1 MAQSPLLFT
10 PGPLTTRLET
20 RRAML
25 HDWGSREPAFITMTA
40 ELRRRLLDVAGGQS
54 SHVAIPLQGS
64 GTFIVEAAIGTLVR
78 PSDVLLV
85 LANGAYG
92 ERMIEIAKRLGRP
105 VETLRWPENQASE
118 PGAVERALADNPA
131 ITHVALV
138 HCETTSGLVNP
149 LAEVAAVVA
158 QHRRGFI
165 VDAMSSFGALP
176 LDLRQTPVTAVLA
189 SSNKCLEGAP
199 GIAFALIE
207 KNALEL
213 AKDVAPSLSLDLY
226 DQWRGFESNGQW
238 RFTPPVQVVA
248 ALLEALRLLEAEGGP
263 AARLRR
269 YHKNFRTLT
278 EGMRRLGFRVFLDE
292 GIQAP
297 IIVTFV
303 RPEDPRFRFDDLYAG
318 LATRGFIIY
327 PGKLTQAQSFRIG
340 CIGALHAED
349 FDRLVAAIADLMADF
364 GLTTAA
370 RLDTVPVRHV
380 SCKEERSPRVSG
392 STAASSSLPSAI
404 ILAAG
409 VGRRL
414 GHAVPKVLLEFG
426 GKSLLERHL
435 TALHANNVRNVAV
448 TVGHRPDLIRA
459 ELSRLGA
466 LQHVSLVENRRFRE
480 GSIVSLAAQRAQLG
494 AGKPVLL
501 MDGDVLYDS
510 RMLARLLQ
518 AAPENVL
525 LFDQAI
531 EPGEE
536 PVKICLRGEVIV
548 DFGKVPV
555 HAHDRHG
562 ESVGFFRFSATMAT
576 ALAERA
582 MAYVEDGRAGAEY
595 EAAIRDLILAHP
607 SRFGC
612 EDISDLP
619 WTEIDFAADVVRARQ
634 EILPRLQEVA
644 YA

>member
-1 MAQSPLLFT
+1 
-10 PGPLTTRLET
+10 
-20 RRAML
+20 ML
-25 HDWGSREPAFITMTA
+25 NDWGSREPAFIAMTA
-40 ELRRRLLDVAGGQS
+40 ELRCRLLDVAGGRS

-92 ERMIEIAKRLGRP
+92 ERMIEIAKRLGRR
-105 VETLRWPENQASE
+105 VEALCWPENQAVE
-118 PGAVERALADNPA
+118 PGTVERALADNPA

-138 HCETTSGLVNP
+138 HCETTSGLLNP
-149 LAEVAAVVA
+149 LADVAAVVA
-158 QHRRGFI
+158 RQRRALI

-176 LDLRQTPVTAVLA
+176 LDLRAARITALLA
-189 SSNKCLEGAP
+189 SSNKCLEGVP
-199 GIAFALIE
+199 GIAFALID
-207 KNALEL
+207 
-213 AKDVAPSLSLDLY
+213 KDAVESGKGVAPSLSLDLY

-248 ALLEALRLLEAEGGP
+248 ALLAALRTLEAEGGP
-263 AARLRR
+263 AARLQR
-269 YHKNFRTLT
+269 YRENFRTLT
-278 EGMRRLGFRVFLDE
+278 EGMRRLGFRLFLDE

-303 RPEDPRFRFDDLYAG
+303 TPDDPRFCFDDFYAG
-318 LATRGFIIY
+318 LAARGFIIY
-327 PGKLTQAQSFRIG
+327 PGKLTQVQSFRIG
-340 CIGALHAED
+340 CIGALHAGD
-349 FDRLVAAIADLMADF
+349 FDRLVAAVADIMADF
-364 GLTTAA
+364 GLTAA
-370 RLDTVPVRHV
+370 TSMDPARRRYC
-380 SCKEERSPRVSG
+380 SEERHPRASG
-392 STAASSSLPSAI
+392 SIAASSSLPSAI

-435 TALHANNVRNVAV
+435 TALHANDVRRIAI

-459 ELSRLGA
+459 ELRRLGVLDRVA
-466 LQHVSLVENRRFRE
+466 LVENPRYRE
-480 GSIVSLAAQRAQLG
+480 GSVVSLAVQRAQLA

-501 MDGDVLYDS
+501 MDGDVLYDN

-518 AAPENVL
+518 ATPENVL

-548 DFGKVPV
+548 DFDKVPE

-562 ESVGFFRFSATMAT
+562 ESVGFFRFSAGMAT

-582 MAYVEDGRAGAEY
+582 MAYVEGGRAGAEY
-595 EAAIRDLILAHP
+595 EAAIRDLILRHP
-607 SRFGC
+607 NRFGY
-612 EDISDLP
+612 EDIGDLP
-619 WTEIDFAADVVRARQ
+619 WTEIDFEADVVRARRD
-634 EILPRLQEVA
+634 ILPRLQETA
-644 YA
+644 HA

>member
-25 HDWGSREPAFITMTA
+25 NDRGSREPAFLAMTA

-78 PSDVLLV
+78 PSDMLLV

-92 ERMIEIAKRLGRP
+92 ERMIEIAKRLGRR
-105 VETLRWPENQASE
+105 VEALRWPENQAVE
-118 PGAVERALADNPA
+118 PGTVACALARNPE

-138 HCETTSGLVNP
+138 HCETTSGLLNP

-158 QHRRGFI
+158 QERRAFI

-176 LDLRQTPVTAVLA
+176 LDLRETPITALLA
-189 SSNKCLEGAP
+189 SSNKCLEGVP
-199 GIAFALIE
+199 GIAFALIDE
-207 KNALEL
+207 NVIER
-213 AKDVAPSLSLDLY
+213 AKGVAPSLSLDLY

-238 RFTPPVQVVA
+238 RFTPPVQIVA
-248 ALLEALRLLEAEGGP
+248 ALLEALRGLEAEGGP

-269 YHKNFRTLT
+269 YQQNFRALT

-292 GIQAP
+292 GTQAP

-303 RPEDPRFRFDDLYAG
+303 TPEDPRFCFDDLYAG
-318 LATRGFIIY
+318 LAARGFIIY
-327 PGKLTQAQSFRIG
+327 PGRLTRAQSFRIG

-349 FDRLVAAIADLMADF
+349 FDRLVAAIADIVADF
-364 GLTTAA
+364 GLMAAA
-370 RLDTVPVRHV
+370 RVDAVRHV
-380 SCKEERSPRVSG
+380 SYRQDRSPSVSG
-392 STAASSSLPSAI
+392 SIAASSSLPSAI

-414 GHAVPKVLLEFG
+414 GRAVPKVLLDFG

-435 TALHANNVRNVAV
+435 TALHANNVRDVAI
-448 TVGHRPDLIRA
+448 TVGHRPDLIRS
-459 ELSRLGA
+459 ELTRLGVLDSVA
-466 LQHVSLVENRRFRE
+466 LIENPRYRE
-480 GSIVSLAAQRAQLG
+480 GSVVSLAVQCAQLV

-518 AAPENVL
+518 ATPENVL
-525 LFDQAI
+525 LFDRAI

-536 PVKICLRGEVIV
+536 PVKICLRGEFIV
-548 DFGKVPV
+548 DFDKVPE

-562 ESVGFFRFSATMAT
+562 ESVGFFRFSASMAM

-582 MAYVEDGRAGAEY
+582 TAYVEGGHASAEY
-595 EAAIRDLILAHP
+595 EAAIRDLIVAHP
-607 SRFGC
+607 NRFGV

-619 WTEIDFAADVVRARQ
+619 WTEIDFEADVARARQ
-634 EILPRLQEVA
+634 EILPRLQEIA